1 MRRAPDGEG
10 TPERTDEKE
19 LRQGEE
25 RYQTFIEQSTEGI
38 WRFELQDPVA
48 VDLSEDA
55 QIERF
60 YRHAYLAE
68 CNYAM
73 ARMYGFSRPEEIV
86 GARLGDLLPR
96 SVPENVEYLR
106 AFIRSGYRL
115 TDAESQEVNRHG
127 DTNYFSNNLTGIIE
141 EGSLVRAWGTQRDIT
156 ERKQDEETRARLAA
170 IVESSDDAIIG
181 KTLDGIIT
189 SWNLGAQ
196 KIYGYVAEEV
206 LGKPITIL
214 VPPERLDEIPQ
225 ILQSIGQGE
234 AIDHYE
240 TKRIAKDGRLLDVS
254 LTISPIKDSAGNI
267 VGASTVARNVTE
279 RKRAEEALRE
289 VREAERSKI
298 ARDLHDGPLQD
309 LTYALAEAQ
318 LTRMLS
324 KDQQLNARLE
334 QEIAALKRAGQ
345 GLRSAVYDLRLEES
359 AQRSVVSSVEDLV
372 DLNRTMGQGRYEVEL
387 IVEEGFPHTLPG
399 RLGTELVR
407 IIQEAL
413 NNARRHSEAKNIR
426 VVLGLE
432 GNVCWAEVEDDGRGF
447 EPSSPRRGVGT
458 SSMRERAE
466 AFGGE
471 VEVKSEPGKGTRV
484 QVRLPFRQDQEE

>member
-1 MRRAPDGEG
+1 M
-10 TPERTDEKE
+10 
-19 LRQGEE
+19 
-25 RYQTFIEQSTEGI
+25 
-38 WRFELQDPVA
+38 
-48 VDLSEDA
+48 
-55 QIERF
+55 
-60 YRHAYLAE
+60 
-68 CNYAM
+68 
-73 ARMYGFSRPEEIV
+73 
-86 GARLGDLLPR
+86 
-96 SVPENVEYLR
+96 
-106 AFIRSGYRL
+106 
-115 TDAESQEVNRHG
+115 
-127 DTNYFSNNLTGIIE
+127 
-141 EGSLVRAWGTQRDIT
+141 
-156 ERKQDEETRARLAA
+156 
-170 IVESSDDAIIG
+170 
-181 KTLDGIIT
+181 
-189 SWNLGAQ
+189 
-196 KIYGYVAEEV
+196 
-206 LGKPITIL
+206 
-214 VPPERLDEIPQ
+214 
-225 ILQSIGQGE
+225 
-234 AIDHYE
+234 
-240 TKRIAKDGRLLDVS
+240 
-254 LTISPIKDSAGNI
+254 
-267 VGASTVARNVTE
+267 GASTVARNVTE

-334 QEIAALKRAGQ
+334 QEIASLKRAGQ

-359 AQRSVVSSVEDLV
+359 AQRSLVSSVEDLV
-372 DLNRTMGQGRYEVEL
+372 DLNRTMGQGRYEGEL

-426 VVLGLE
+426 VVLGFE
-432 GNVCWAEVEDDGRGF
+432 GHVCWAEVEDDGRGF
-447 EPSSPRRGVGT
+447 EPNSPRRGVGT